1 MAWQAGGLYDRSM
14 SSITLPATASRPG
27 LPPLVIA
34 CLAATWVI
42 WGSTYLAIKFAL
54 VSFPPFLQM
63 GSRFLVAGVALA
75 LWMRIVRRAPW
86 PTQRQWA
93 HATLVGALMLGGG
106 MGGVAIAEQSV
117 GSGLV
122 VAFIAVVPL
131 IIVLLNLVWRVR
143 PGRLELV
150 GIGIGLAG
158 VLMLTRGQG
167 FQASPTGLLAIAL
180 ACVTWS
186 IGSVLSQRATPL
198 APGAMGFAS
207 EMLCGGVVLM
217 VLAAATGETL
227 AWPPQPLAAA
237 AWVYLVVF
245 GSLIAFNAYMLL
257 LARASAGLA
266 ASYTFVNPL
275 IALALGA
282 TLGGEAVTTFE
293 WAAAGV
299 VLVGVVLLLLKPAA
313 R

>member
-1 MAWQAGGLYDRSM
+1 MNS
-14 SSITLPATASRPG
+14 TVLPFVSRGG
-27 LPPLVIA
+27 LPPLVLA
-34 CLAATWVI
+34 CLAATWII

-63 GSRFLVAGVALA
+63 GSRFLVAGAALA
-75 LWMRIVRRAPW
+75 LWMRFARRAPW
-86 PTQRQWA
+86 PSARQWA

-106 MGGVAIAEQSV
+106 MGGVAIAEQSI

-131 IIVLLNLVWRVR
+131 IIVLLNLFWGVK

-167 FQASPTGLLAIAL
+167 FQASPSGLVAIAL

-217 VLAAATGETL
+217 GLAAASGESL

-237 AWVYLVVF
+237 AWAYLVVF

-257 LARASAGLA
+257 LAQASAGLA
-266 ASYTFVNPL
+266 ASYTFVNPV
-275 IALALGA
+275 IALALGV
-282 TLGGEAVTTFE
+282 TLGGELVSAFE
-293 WAAAGV
+293 WSAAGV
-299 VLVGVVLLLLKPAA
+299 VLVGVVLLLLRPGG